1 MKTTTKISLLTSVKD
16 YFKYIF
22 KILKFYDVQPLL
34 LFWCA
39 SDILNNQILWTDYQY
54 WFDLGQPNT
63 DYLYCVYMIVSIGIF
78 TSMYS
83 IKRCSYFVSAY
94 LFLTLFSTIRY
105 VLHLFNSDEAG
116 FDTEAFRAL
125 TITFFYLLIWIWIW
139 VKLKREM
146 LYRKLKK

>member
-1 MKTTTKISLLTSVKD
+1 MKTINKLSFLGSIKA
-16 YFKYIF
+16 YFRYIF

-39 SDILNNQILWTDYQY
+39 SDILNNQILWTDYEY
-54 WFDLGQPNT
+54 WSNLGQPNT
-63 DYLYCVYMIVSIGIF
+63 YYLYCVYMIVSLGIF
-78 TSMYS
+78 ASMRS
-83 IKRCSYFVSAY
+83 IKRCTYFVSAY
-94 LFLTLFSTIRY
+94 LFLTLFATIRY
-105 VLHLFNSDEAG
+105 VVNLVSSDDAG
-116 FDTEAFRAL
+116 FDIEAFRAL

>member
-1 MKTTTKISLLTSVKD
+1 MIKR
-16 YFKYIF
+16 YFTYLF
-22 KILKFYDVQPLL
+22 DILKYYDVQPLL

-54 WFDLGQPNT
+54 WADLGQPFT
-63 DYLYCVYMIVSIGIF
+63 YYLYCVYMVVSVGIF
-78 TSMYS
+78 NSMYC
-83 IKRCSYFVSAY
+83 IKRCSWFVSAY

-105 VLHLFNSDEAG
+105 LLHLFSSDEIS
-116 FDTEAFRAL
+116 FDLEAVRSL

>member
-1 MKTTTKISLLTSVKD
+1 MIKRYL
-16 YFKYIF
+16 KYIF
-22 KILKFYDVQPLL
+22 NILKFYDVQPLL

-63 DYLYCVYMIVSIGIF
+63 YYLYCVYMLVSIGIF
-78 TSMYS
+78 TSMRC

-94 LFLTLFSTIRY
+94 LFLTLFATIRY
-105 VLHLFNSDEAG
+105 IVSLVTDETKS
-116 FDTEAFRAL
+116 FDMEAFRAL